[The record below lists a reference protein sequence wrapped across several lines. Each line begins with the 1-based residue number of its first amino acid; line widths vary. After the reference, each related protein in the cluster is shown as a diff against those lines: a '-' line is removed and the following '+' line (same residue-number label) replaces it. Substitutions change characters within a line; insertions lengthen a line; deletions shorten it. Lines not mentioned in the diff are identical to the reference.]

1 MNIKRY
7 LIGVVIAAAL
17 LAAVS
22 ADAARKGGGGGN
34 GGGASSDFSVTT
46 LPMPDGAVNSRAN
59 AISEDGNQVVGDAY
73 WNATIEYPNK
83 WYAVLWTKDSS
94 GTWQARDLRDL
105 WPDTTWSW
113 GTTVN
118 DSGTVVLRSQ
128 DHSTPSQYQ
137 TVVLYGGVAL
147 PLGGDTFVNGL
158 SSSDEMSGSQ
168 AGSNGDVPLYW
179 GNPFAAPD
187 VLPTEWAHNSFS
199 SASAGW
205 FIGSN
210 LHGAGTD
217 TGGRWLVQWSLSN
230 GSWGITA
237 TTRVPDAF
245 SAGGMNADGLVGGTV
260 CQAPCSGPFDYRP
273 ASWQSGGDVVILPTP
288 NGPYGWVTTV
298 LASGEIAGTV
308 EASNGIDMIP
318 VIWPAS
324 DKVVALPLPSR
335 GVAGFTGGSAGNRIV
350 GSATT
355 QVKGKRVTNAVVWE
369 KAAE

>member
-1 MNIKRY
+1 MNIKRF
-7 LIGVVIAAAL
+7 LIAGVVAAAL
-17 LAAVS
+17 FAAVPT
-22 ADAARKGGGGGN
+22 DAARKGGGN
-34 GGGASSDFSVTT
+34 GGGGTASDFNVTT

-59 AISEDGNQVVGDAY
+59 AISEDGNLVVGDAY
-73 WNATIEYPNK
+73 WNATIDYPNK
-83 WYAVLWTKDSS
+83 WYAVLWTRDSS

-128 DHSTPSQYQ
+128 DHSTPSRYQ

-147 PLGGDTFVNGL
+147 PLGEDTFVNGL
-158 SSSDEMSGSQ
+158 SSSDEMSGSR
-168 AGSNGDVPLYW
+168 AGSTGDVPLYW
-179 GNPFAAPD
+179 GDPFATPS

-217 TGGRWLVQWSLSN
+217 TGGRWLVKWSRPTGN
-230 GSWGITA
+230 WEITA
-237 TTRVPDAF
+237 TIRVPDAF

-260 CQAPCSGPFDYRP
+260 CQAPCLGLFNYRA
-273 ASWQSGGDVVILPTP
+273 ASWQQGGDVVILPTP

-308 EASNGIDMIP
+308 EASNGTDMIP
-318 VIWPAS
+318 VIWPS
-324 DKVVALPLPSR
+324 NDKVVALPLPSR
-335 GVAGFTGGSAGNRIV
+335 GVAGLTGGSAGIRIV

-355 QVKGKRVTNAVVWE
+355 VVKGKRVTNAVVWE
-369 KAAE
+369 KAAQ